1 MITAPHDMYGVNLF
15 RIFVDELSIK
25 QAAKILDVT
34 TATISRWIA
43 TEKVPKA
50 AVLAL
55 YWESKYG
62 RSLIDAEH
70 DREVKDLYGRMNSY
84 KHKFL
89 RAAEIIAGL
98 RAMDYGTANE
108 PFYDES
114 GAFTVSSTET
124 GISVLT
130 SDGEKLTVPTTIKA
144 WSTTKNKPRR
154 VAA

>member
-1 MITAPHDMYGVNLF
+1 MITAPHDMYGINIF
-15 RIFVDELSIK
+15 RIFVDELSAK

-62 RSLIDAEH
+62 RSLIESEH
-70 DREVKDLYGRMNSY
+70 DREIKDLYGRMNSY

-114 GAFTVSSTET
+114 GTFTLSSTET
-124 GISVLT
+124 GLSVLT
-130 SDGEKLTVPTTIKA
+130 SDGEKLTVPPTAKA
-144 WSTTKNKPRR
+144 SLMSKHKPRR
-154 VAA
+154 AAF